1 MAGPLRDQCAAAIDS
16 LAACP
21 LFETRSIRDRW
32 TALMAR
38 PDQVH
43 WSRPLSLV
51 VLGNYLAAAR
61 GRGSG

>member
-1 MAGPLRDQCAAAIDS
+1 
-16 LAACP
+16 
-21 LFETRSIRDRW
+21 
-32 TALMAR
+32 MAR

-61 GRGSG
+61 RHQNG